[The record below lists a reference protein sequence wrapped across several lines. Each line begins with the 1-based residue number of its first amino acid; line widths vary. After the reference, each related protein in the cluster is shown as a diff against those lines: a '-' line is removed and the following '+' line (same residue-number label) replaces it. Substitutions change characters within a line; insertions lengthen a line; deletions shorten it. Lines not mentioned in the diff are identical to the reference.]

1 VLYFPAFTL
10 TMCQCAT
17 KKMSCFINLWSPLNC
32 FVNILF
38 CRTKLSLQGE
48 IMIGKALLPC
58 MSKLVDDFA
67 FHPSYFLDISLL
79 IREHIGE
86 MVVNVSA
93 Y

>member
-1 VLYFPAFTL
+1 
-10 TMCQCAT
+10 
-17 KKMSCFINLWSPLNC
+17 
-32 FVNILF
+32 
-38 CRTKLSLQGE
+38 
-48 IMIGKALLPC
+48 MIGKALLPC